1 MAPWDAARR
10 LARHLVPLCP
20 RTSCGPRHGA
30 RTTRALQQCGQRFR
44 THRSHMYCMHT
55 CRPHM
60 HSQAAAHDS
69 YCPATADSCV
79 CVMETA
85 VHSCWPRKSMDGRRK
100 LAHSG
105 RLGAMKA
112 APEVVSEY
120 GASTFARPRLAEG
133 DDAKNYRFATGA
145 QICCCTKTLCTTGLV
160 TPWLSPNVPEITQ
173 ETSNHW
179 NVR

>member
-1 MAPWDAARR
+1 MRMRDGDG
-10 LARHLVPLCP
+10 
-20 RTSCGPRHGA
+20 S
-30 RTTRALQQCGQRFR
+30 
-44 THRSHMYCMHT
+44 
-55 CRPHM
+55 
-60 HSQAAAHDS
+60 AHW
-69 YCPATADSCV
+69 
-79 CVMETA
+79 

-100 LAHSG
+100 WAHSG

-160 TPWLSPNVPEITQ
+160 TPWLSPNVPESTQ

-179 NVR
+179 NVRWMCGQRQHVHRRSDHLFLLRPQSAMVAGMLGSFLRANLRQWKRLPSLFDITIIRPCRKILAVTEDHAAW